1 MKGNKKE
8 KRETQRWK
16 GKEKMKLRA
25 KNENWEIK
33 ITLVE
38 WNAYS
43 TFFRNGAGMDSVM
56 PLQPIKQTF
65 GVANSDIGSPI
76 KEIERMSVEVLDS
89 ATIVN
94 FVEDEEAFNISI
106 RERFAHLDTNHDGLL
121 SYTELSKDL
130 QSLRVLETHF
140 GIDIKTDPKEL
151 AHVYESLFEQFDH
164 DSNGTVDLE
173 EFKLE
178 TKRMMLAMANGMGFL
193 PVQMVLEEGS
203 LLKIAVEHEST
214 KLIAA

>member
-1 MKGNKKE
+1 MHS
-8 KRETQRWK
+8 
-16 GKEKMKLRA
+16 
-25 KNENWEIK
+25 
-33 ITLVE
+33 
-38 WNAYS
+38 YS
-43 TFFRNGAGMDSVM
+43 PNGC
-56 PLQPIKQTF
+56 F
-65 GVANSDIGSPI
+65 ANSDIGNPI
-76 KEIERMSVEVLDS
+76 KEIERMSVEVLDC

>member
-1 MKGNKKE
+1 
-8 KRETQRWK
+8 
-16 GKEKMKLRA
+16 
-25 KNENWEIK
+25 
-33 ITLVE
+33 
-38 WNAYS
+38 
-43 TFFRNGAGMDSVM
+43 
-56 PLQPIKQTF
+56 
-65 GVANSDIGSPI
+65 
-76 KEIERMSVEVLDS
+76 MSVEVLDS

-130 QSLRVLETHF
+130 QCLRVLETHF

-164 DSNGTVDLE
+164 DSNGTVDLD

-214 KLIAA
+214 KTNCCLNLFKNV

>member
-1 MKGNKKE
+1 
-8 KRETQRWK
+8 
-16 GKEKMKLRA
+16 
-25 KNENWEIK
+25 
-33 ITLVE
+33 
-38 WNAYS
+38 
-43 TFFRNGAGMDSVM
+43 
-56 PLQPIKQTF
+56 
-65 GVANSDIGSPI
+65 
-76 KEIERMSVEVLDS
+76 MSVEVLDS

-106 RERFAHLDTNHDGLL
+106 RKRFAHLDTNHDGLL

-130 QSLRVLETHF
+130 QSLRVLETHL

-214 KLIAA
+214 KLMAA